1 MERQLSIVMGRLRA
15 RFVERAPEKDSEEKR
30 ILLWEQTWRN
40 YEISKLK
47 TSLGVMDLAR
57 RDRFF
62 HHSSDRC

>member
-1 MERQLSIVMGRLRA
+1 MERQLSIGMGRLRA
-15 RFVERAPEKDSEEKR
+15 RFFERAPEKDSEEKR

-47 TSLGVMDLAR
+47 TSLGVMHLAR

>member
-1 MERQLSIVMGRLRA
+1 MERQLSIVIGRLRA
-15 RFVERAPEKDSEEKR
+15 WFVERAPEKNSEEKR

-47 TSLGVMDLAR
+47 TSLSVMHLAR

-62 HHSSDRC
+62 NHSSDRC